1 MATPLRILLLEDRPD
16 DAELILYEL
25 RRAGFAPD
33 WQRVETA
40 SDYLARLH
48 GDLDAI
54 LADYTLPQFDA
65 LRALHLLQECGLD
78 IPFIVVTGTIS
89 EEAAVECMKQGA
101 ADYLLKDRLSRL
113 GPALTRALQEKKLRD
128 EKRRAET
135 ALRESEERF
144 RLLAE
149 NSTDMISR
157 HTPEARFLYVSPAC
171 RTLLGYEPDDLLAH
185 SIYELFHPD
194 EMGENEKAHTALL
207 NAPDTQTVTCRF
219 RRKDG
224 TYLWFETTL
233 HSIYDPRTGAVLE
246 LHASSRDVTAR
257 KQAEEALQED
267 AQVSAALAR
276 VGRELISALDT
287 PTMLDRLC
295 QLATEELECRYS
307 FTALWQPK
315 ERTFVVVAS
324 WGYTAEQ
331 AEALRVLQVPDE
343 TLADLIAYLQKED
356 MVCWQRSDPLAP
368 PPILPPQDGNSMVLS
383 LALRHGQDLIGI
395 QVCGYPAHIDPASHS
410 LRIAQGTSQIA
421 SLALA
426 SARLIQELE
435 QANRLKSDFLATM
448 SHELRTPLNV
458 IMGYTELLLEDEF
471 GSLATEQA
479 DVLRRM
485 DKSTR
490 ELLELILATLDVS
503 RLEAGRLP
511 VEVTEVSLP
520 NLLSEIA
527 DETLDL
533 LREKPA
539 LHFTWHVA
547 PAVPPLHTDRAKLK
561 VVLKNLI
568 NNAVKFTA
576 EGRVSLDADIPNPQK
591 GIEIRVRD
599 TGIGIAPDVLPH
611 IFEMFRQGD
620 SSTTRR
626 YGGVGLGLY
635 IVRQLLELL
644 GGKVTVE
651 SAMGQGSTFHVWI
664 PLHVS
669 SEGSGASVED

>member
-1 MATPLRILLLEDRPD
+1 
-16 DAELILYEL
+16 ELILYEL
-25 RRAGFAPD
+25 RRSGFTPD

-40 SDYLARLH
+40 ADYLARLH
-48 GDLDAI
+48 EGLDTI

-65 LRALHLLQECGLD
+65 LRALHLLQERGLD

-128 EKRRAET
+128 EKRRAEA

-157 HTPEARFLYVSPAC
+157 YTPEARFLYVSPAC
-171 RTLLGYEPDDLLAH
+171 RPLLGYAPDDLVGH
-185 SIYELFHPD
+185 SIYELFHPAD
-194 EMGENEKAHTALL
+194 MEENEKIHAALL
-207 NAPDTQTVTCRF
+207 IAPDTQTVTCRF
-219 RRKDG
+219 RHKDG
-224 TYLWFETTL
+224 TYPWFETTL
-233 HSIYDPRTGAVLE
+233 HSIHDPRTGAVLE

-287 PTMLDRLC
+287 PTLLDRLC
-295 QLATEELECRYS
+295 QLATEVLECRYS
-307 FTALWQPK
+307 FTALWQPREK
-315 ERTFVVVAS
+315 AFMVVAS

-331 AEALRVLQVPDE
+331 AEALRVLQIPGE
-343 TLADLIAYLQKED
+343 ALADLVPHLQKED
-356 MVCWQRSDPLAP
+356 MVRGQAPGLAKLLP
-368 PPILPPQDGNSMVLS
+368 MLPPQEGNGVILS

-395 QVCGYPAHIDPASHS
+395 QVCGYQEHKNPAPRS
-410 LRIAQGTSQIA
+410 LRIAQGISQIA

-458 IMGYTELLLEDEF
+458 IMGYTELLLENEF

-490 ELLELILATLDVS
+490 ELLDLILATLDVS

-511 VEVTEVSLP
+511 VEIAEVCLP
-520 NLLSEIA
+520 DLLSEIA
-527 DETLDL
+527 DETQDL
-533 LREKPA
+533 LREKPD
-539 LHFTWHVA
+539 LSFTWQAA
-547 PAVPPLHTDRAKLK
+547 PLLPPLRTDRAKLK

-576 EGRVSLDADIPNPQK
+576 EGRVAVDVHTSSREQ
-591 GIEIRVRD
+591 GVEIQIMD

-644 GGKVTVE
+644 GGTVTVE
-651 SAMGQGSTFHVWI
+651 SAVGHGSTFCVWV
-664 PLHVS
+664 PL
-669 SEGSGASVED
+669 EAA